1 MKMSQL
7 FGHTLR
13 QPPAGSK
20 LTSHQLALRA
30 GLVRF
35 LGAGLY
41 SYLPLGWRVAR
52 NIEAIMREEMDVL
65 GAQEMLMPILHP
77 AELWQATGRWES
89 VGPAMVRV
97 QDRAGREYALAMTHE
112 EVVAELARR
121 EVRSY
126 RDLPR
131 VIYHIQ
137 TKMRDEARPRGGLLH
152 VREFRTKDAYSLHPD
167 EEDIDAF
174 YPHMIEAYERIF
186 ARCDLQPIAV
196 EADTGMVGGADSHE
210 FMLFHPD
217 GEDRVMRCDSCG
229 YAANTDRAD
238 FRLPEVEPQTMEEAR
253 LIATPDCETIAD
265 VAAFVGVPTSQTLK
279 AVFYATDDA
288 QLVFVVIRGD
298 LEVNETK
305 LQNLVGGRELR
316 AATDDEIRAAGA
328 EPGYASP
335 VGLQVRETQDGPGVL
350 VVADRAVEVG
360 GNFVAGANR
369 LGYHFTGVNYP
380 RDLDVTLLADVAQ
393 AQAGHPCPRCDGTLA
408 VESAIAL
415 GHCFKLST
423 RYSDPMGVTYLG
435 ADENERPIVM
445 GSYSISVGRLLA
457 AVIEIHHDEHGIV
470 WPPALA
476 PFDVHLLTLGTD
488 EAVQT
493 QAEEVYAQM
502 KGAGLEVLYDDRGES
517 AGVKFTDA
525 DLIGCPVR
533 ATVSRRSLKA
543 GGVELKARWAEERHV
558 VTPGSVVEQVR
569 QMAGNFQPSVCS
581 STNDTIRA

>member
-13 QPPAGSK
+13 EPPAGSE
-20 LTSHQLALRA
+20 LASHQLALRA
-30 GLVRF
+30 GLIRS
-35 LGAGLY
+35 LGSGIY

-52 NIEAIMREEMDVL
+52 KIEAIMREEMDAI
-65 GAQEMLMPILHP
+65 GAQEMLMPVLNP

-89 VGPAMVRV
+89 IGPAMVRV

-121 EVRSY
+121 EVQSY

-137 TKMRDEARPRGGLLH
+137 TKMRDEPRPRGGLLR
-152 VREFRTKDAYSLHPD
+152 VREFRMKDAYSLHA
-167 EEDIDAF
+167 DADDLDSF
-174 YPHMIEAYERIF
+174 YPQMIAAYHRIF
-186 ARCDLQPIAV
+186 ARCDLHAIAV
-196 EADTGMVGGADSHE
+196 EADAGMMGGADSHE

-229 YAANTDRAD
+229 YAANVERAEL
-238 FRLPEVEPQTMEEAR
+238 RLPEIEPQAVEEVQP
-253 LIATPDCETIAD
+253 IATPDCETIAD

-288 QLVFVVIRGD
+288 QLVFMVIRGD

-305 LQNLVGGRELR
+305 LQNVVGGRELR

-335 VGLQVRETQDGPGVL
+335 VGLNVRESYAGSGVL
-350 VVADRAVEVG
+350 VVGDRSIEAG

-369 LGYHFTGVNYP
+369 PGYHLTGVNYP
-380 RDLDVTLLADVAQ
+380 RDFDATLLADVAQ

-408 VESAIAL
+408 AESAIEL
-415 GHCFKLST
+415 GHCFKLGT
-423 RYSDPMGVTYLG
+423 RYSEAMGATYSAEG
-435 ADENERPIVM
+435 HERPVVM
-445 GSYSISVGRLLA
+445 GSYGIGVERLLA
-457 AVIEIHHDEHGIV
+457 AVVETHHDEHGIV

-476 PFDVHLLTLGTD
+476 PFDVHLLMLGTD

-493 QAEEVYAQM
+493 QAEEVYAQT
-502 KGAGLEVLYDDRGES
+502 KGAGLEVLYDDREES
-517 AGVKFTDA
+517 AGVKFADA

-543 GGVELKARWAEERHV
+543 GGIELKARWIEEQHV

-569 QMAGNFQPSVCS
+569 QMMGDFQPAVGP
-581 STNDTIRA
+581 STNNTIRS